1 MQQSLLRKNVVVG
14 ALSLALLAGDAIH
27 ATADNK
33 AMLLPVDAAPLVA
46 ETAAGELSFKV
57 EIADDTS
64 ERSMGLMFRDY
75 LPADQGMLFI
85 FEQTQPV
92 GFWMKNTKLP
102 LDLIFIGEDGK
113 VKAIRQGEPM
123 SEAVIAPDAPVRFV
137 LELNAGT
144 AAARG
149 IESGVQIRHPE
160 IDAIDGQGNGNSPG

>member
-1 MQQSLLRKNVVVG
+1 MRQKALRNHLVGGVV
-14 ALSLALLAGDAIH
+14 SLALLTGSTVSSA
-27 ATADNK
+27 ADSK
-33 AMLLPVDAAPLVA
+33 AMMLPVDPAPLVA
-46 ETAAGELSFKV
+46 ETPAGELSFKV

-64 ERSMGLMFRDY
+64 ERSMGLMFREH
-75 LPADQGMLFI
+75 LPADRGMLFV
-85 FEQTQPV
+85 FEQTQEV

-123 SEAVIAPDAPVRFV
+123 SEAVIAPGAAVRFV

-149 IESGVQIRHPE
+149 IEDGVQIRHPE
-160 IDAIDGQGNGNSPG
+160 IDAIDGQGNSPG

>member
-1 MQQSLLRKNVVVG
+1 MQHYALRKNLAEG
-14 ALSLALLAGDAIH
+14 ALSLALLVAAAGS
-27 ATADNK
+27 TAADSK
-33 AMLLPVDAAPLVA
+33 AMMLPVDPAPLVA
-46 ETAAGELSFKV
+46 ETAAGALSFKV
-57 EIADDTS
+57 EIADDVP
-64 ERSMGLMFRDY
+64 ERSMGLMFRDF

-123 SEAVIAPDAPVRFV
+123 SEAVISPDTPVRFV

-160 IDAIDGQGNGNSPG
+160 IDAIDGEGNSPG